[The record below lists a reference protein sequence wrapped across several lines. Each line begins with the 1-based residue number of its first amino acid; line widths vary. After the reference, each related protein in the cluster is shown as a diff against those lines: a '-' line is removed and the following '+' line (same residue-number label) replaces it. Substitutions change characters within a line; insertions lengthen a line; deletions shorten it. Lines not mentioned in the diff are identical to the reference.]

1 MWIRRTDV
9 GGQGGSVESGRT
21 AAHDLIVVSRRCEQ
35 LDPVDDKRRRRLV
48 AEGSWTRVIPGAYV
62 LTTQWKLLRPIEQHQ
77 VRVHEVA
84 RRLDPG
90 AVVSH
95 LAAAAELGIDVLG
108 AWPTAIDVTIERASG
123 GRSGGSVRRHA
134 LGLEGV
140 ERVPFGMHEITTAAQ
155 TALDLARTLPF
166 VRAASAVDQALWVGR
181 DGGAL
186 TTRDAIVALIEA
198 GAPRRGDVRARR
210 VIESA
215 ETLAANVRETQ
226 GRVVIAHLGFPA
238 SRPQER
244 RQLRSG
250 RVAFADRYFPEH
262 DHWLEIDG
270 RGKYLSPEF
279 GPDRDP
285 GDIVI
290 DEKNRE
296 NEIRR
301 EVRGF
306 SRLEATDF
314 DHPRRVYD
322 ILTADGLP
330 SSKSRP

>member
-1 MWIRRTDV
+1 MEAILIP
-9 GGQGGSVESGRT
+9 G
-21 AAHDLIVVSRRCEQ
+21 HDLIVVSRRGDQ

-48 AEGSWTRVIPGAYV
+48 AAGTWTRVVPGVYV
-62 LTTQWKLLRPIEQHQ
+62 LTEEWMRLRPIQQHQ
-77 VRVHEVA
+77 VRLHEVA
-84 RRLDPG
+84 RRLAPG

-108 AWPTAIDVTIERASG
+108 AWPKTIDVTIDRARG
-123 GRSGGSVRRHA
+123 GRSGGWVRRHA
-134 LGLEGV
+134 LGLEHV
-140 ERVPFGMHEITTAAQ
+140 KRVPFGTHEITTAAQ

-166 VRAASAVDQALWVGR
+166 VRASSAVDQALWTER
-181 DGGAL
+181 DGGPL
-186 TTRDAIVALIEA
+186 TTKDEIFALLDV
-198 GAPRRGDVRARR
+198 APRRGDVRARR

-215 ETLAANVRETQ
+215 EVLAANVRETQ
-226 GRVVIAHLGFPA
+226 GRVLFTQLGFPA

-244 RQLRSG
+244 RELRSG
-250 RVAFADRYFPEH
+250 RLAFGDHYFPEH

-279 GPDRDP
+279 GSDRDAAE
-285 GDIVI
+285 IVI

-306 SRLEATDF
+306 TRLEATDL

-322 ILTADGLP
+322 ILTGDGLP
-330 SSKSRP
+330 SSKPRP

>member
-1 MWIRRTDV
+1 ME
-9 GGQGGSVESGRT
+9 ES
-21 AAHDLIVVSRRCEQ
+21 
-35 LDPVDDKRRRRLV
+35 
-48 AEGSWTRVIPGAYV
+48 
-62 LTTQWKLLRPIEQHQ
+62 
-77 VRVHEVA
+77 
-84 RRLDPG
+84 
-90 AVVSH
+90 
-95 LAAAAELGIDVLG
+95 
-108 AWPTAIDVTIERASG
+108 
-123 GRSGGSVRRHA
+123 
-134 LGLEGV
+134 
-140 ERVPFGMHEITTAAQ
+140 
-155 TALDLARTLPF
+155 
-166 VRAASAVDQALWVGR
+166 
-181 DGGAL
+181 
-186 TTRDAIVALIEA
+186 
-198 GAPRRGDVRARR
+198 APRRGDVRARR
-210 VIESA
+210 VIDSA

-226 GRVVIAHLGFPA
+226 GRVVIAQLGFPA

-244 RQLRSG
+244 RELRSG
-250 RVAFADRYFPEH
+250 RVVFGDRYFPEY

-285 GDIVI
+285 GEIVI

-330 SSKSRP
+330 SSKPRP

>member
-1 MWIRRTDV
+1 METT
-9 GGQGGSVESGRT
+9 QT

-48 AEGSWTRVIPGAYV
+48 AEGTWTRVIPGAYV
-62 LTTQWKLLRPIEQHQ
+62 LTAEWERLRPIERHR
-77 VRVHEVA
+77 VRLQEVA
-84 RRLDPG
+84 RRLDAG
-90 AVVSH
+90 AIVSH
-95 LAAAAELGIDVLG
+95 LAAAAEWGIDVLG
-108 AWPTAIDVTIERASG
+108 TWPTSIDVTIDRASG

-166 VRAASAVDQALWVGR
+166 VRAASAVDQALWIGR

-186 TTRDAIVALIEA
+186 TTREEIIALVEA
-198 GAPRRGDVRARR
+198 SPPRRGDVRARR
-210 VIESA
+210 VIDSA

-226 GRVVIAHLGFPA
+226 GRVVINQLGFPT

-244 RQLRSG
+244 RELRSG
-250 RVAFADRYFPEH
+250 RVVFGDRYFPEY

-285 GDIVI
+285 GEIVI

-306 SRLEATDF
+306 TRLEATDF

-330 SSKSRP
+330 SSKPRP